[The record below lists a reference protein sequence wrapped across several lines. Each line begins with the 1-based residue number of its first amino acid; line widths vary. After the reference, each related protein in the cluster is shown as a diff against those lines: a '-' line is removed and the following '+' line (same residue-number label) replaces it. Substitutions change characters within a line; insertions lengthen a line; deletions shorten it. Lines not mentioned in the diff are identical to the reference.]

1 MRFGKIGFLLI
12 CSHLTRLVLYPLS
25 DLRSFRI
32 KVSLPMSHDQLSGNA
47 KLPAPCIVD
56 TGIVVNKQDMQKLLA
71 DLGRVRYLY
80 SQDGKL
86 LSEDEGYV
94 LEVFSDPH
102 RSTLVAN
109 HTLYLNVYSFD
120 YLELGRSLEREPCFD
135 LIQDNRQ
142 LRLIPLSNP
151 LQDQTTRS
159 LNAAALEAV
168 VAEVLSAS
176 WDVRIDDDDN
186 FSL

>member
-1 MRFGKIGFLLI
+1 
-12 CSHLTRLVLYPLS
+12 
-25 DLRSFRI
+25 
-32 KVSLPMSHDQLSGNA
+32 MSHDQLSGNA

-56 TGIVVNKQDMQKLLA
+56 TGTIVNKQDMLRLLA
-71 DLGRVRYLY
+71 DLNRVRYSY
-80 SQDGKL
+80 TQDANVL
-86 LSEDEGYV
+86 AEDEGYV
-94 LEVFSDPH
+94 LEVFADPQ

-109 HTLYLNVYSFD
+109 HTLYINVHSFD
-120 YLELGRSLEREPCFD
+120 YLELKRSSEQQAYFD
-135 LIQDNRQ
+135 LVQDNRQ

-151 LQDQTTRS
+151 LQEQKTRS

-176 WDVRIDDDDN
+176 WDMRIDDDDN

>member
-1 MRFGKIGFLLI
+1 
-12 CSHLTRLVLYPLS
+12 
-25 DLRSFRI
+25 
-32 KVSLPMSHDQLSGNA
+32 MSHDQISGNTR
-47 KLPAPCIVD
+47 LPAPCIVD
-56 TGIVVNKQDMQKLLA
+56 TGIIVNKQDMQRLLT
-71 DLGRVRYLY
+71 DLGRVRYIHM
-80 SQDGKL
+80 QDGKS

-94 LEVFSDPH
+94 LEVFADLQ

-120 YLELGRSLEREPCFD
+120 YLELKRSAEQETYFD

-142 LRLIPLSNP
+142 LRLIPLTNP
-151 LQDQTTRS
+151 LQEQSTRT

-176 WDVRIDDDDN
+176 WDVRIDDEDN

>member
-1 MRFGKIGFLLI
+1 
-12 CSHLTRLVLYPLS
+12 
-25 DLRSFRI
+25 
-32 KVSLPMSHDQLSGNA
+32 MSHDQLSGNT

-56 TGIVVNKQDMQKLLA
+56 AGIVINKQDMQRLLS
-71 DLGRVRYLY
+71 DLNRVRYCYL
-80 SQDGKL
+80 QDGTL
-86 LSEDEGYV
+86 LSENEGCV
-94 LEVFSDPH
+94 LDVFSDPQ

-109 HTLYLNVYSFD
+109 HTLYINVHSFD
-120 YLELGRSLEREPCFD
+120 YLELKQSPDQEAWFD
-135 LIQDNRQ
+135 LVQDNRQ

-151 LQDQTTRS
+151 LQDQSSRT

-176 WDVRIDDDDN
+176 WDVRIDDEEN